1 MRTAVL
7 TVLIC
12 LAAQG
17 CKPDLGPTSSL
28 VQNPRIIAVRGT
40 PPEALPGAVKV
51 TYDFLEVSP
60 TGRISATGDW
70 MLCTTP
76 KSTAE
81 TGLVANGCLTDGGV
95 DLGPGTTIETKLSP
109 NACALFGPQPPPPQK
124 GQPPGRPQDPDITG
138 GFYQPIR
145 IDRPPPGDGGLR
157 GFGLERVAC
166 AIPGLPPD
174 VAKAIRDGY
183 HLNQN
188 PVLAQVT
195 AALDGGTPV
204 TLIPASDGGEAPISM
219 QIPPGTG
226 LNLVASWTP
235 ESAESYTIY
244 DITTHS
250 VVTQRE
256 AMRVSWFS
264 GSGTFA
270 LDTSGRLEAE
280 LETTADN
287 QWTAPNDAGP
297 IHFWAVLRD
306 SRGGTDFAEYQIEV
320 TP

>member
-1 MRTAVL
+1 MRTAIPIAL
-7 TVLIC
+7 LG

-28 VQNPRIIAVRGT
+28 VENPRIIAVRGT
-40 PPEALPGAVKV
+40 PPEAPPGTVKV
-51 TYDFLEVSP
+51 TYDFLAVSP
-60 TGRISATGDW
+60 TGRIDAIGTW

-81 TGLVANGCLTDGGV
+81 TGLVASGCLTDGGV
-95 DLGPGTTIETKLSP
+95 FLGPGTTTQTKLSP
-109 NACALFGPQPPPPQK
+109 NACALYGPQPPPPQK

-138 GFYQPIR
+138 GFYQPLR
-145 IDRPPPGDGGLR
+145 IDLPPQGDGGLR
-157 GFGLERVAC
+157 GFGLERIAC

-174 VAKAIRDGY
+174 LAKEIRDGY
-183 HLNQN
+183 HANQN
-188 PVLAQVT
+188 PVLTAVT

-219 QIPPGTG
+219 QIAPGTG
-226 LNLVASWTP
+226 LNLQASWTP

-244 DITTHS
+244 DVTTKT
-250 VVTQRE
+250 VVTKRE

-264 GSGTFA
+264 GSGLFA

-280 LETTADN
+280 LETSADN
-287 QWTAPNDAGP
+287 QWTAPTTPGP
-297 IHFWAVLRD
+297 IHLWAVLRD
-306 SRGGTDFAEYQIEV
+306 SRGGTDFAEYQLEV